1 MTVCG
6 SEGPHNINDHG
17 STTPEGIVTTVA
29 GTAAIAGSNNIYLGG
44 EPLIVLGPE
53 HAATAA
59 SSGWSKEDFK
69 RAVWDRARVP
79 LARLAPENIER
90 FAAIYP
96 EGFKDRPPETH
107 VPIARDWR
115 DVMVIVAGGAG
126 KHSVFIP
133 TFGSTRSVTRRI
145 AE

>member
-6 SEGPHNINDHG
+6 SERPHNINDHG

-59 SSGWSKEDFK
+59 SSGWRKEDFK
-69 RAVWDRARVP
+69 RAVWDRTRVP

-90 FAAIYP
+90 FAAIHP
-96 EGFKDRPPETH
+96 EGFRDKPPETP
-107 VPIARDWR
+107 VPIARAWR

-145 AE
+145 AD

>member
-1 MTVCG
+1 VTVCG

-90 FAAIYP
+90 FATIYP
-96 EGFKDRPPETH
+96 EGFKDRPPETS

-126 KHSVFIP
+126 KHSAFIP

-145 AE
+145 AD